1 MGLFE
6 KKKLVDGAQKGAA
19 VDGGGFAG
27 KASGMAIGGVQLV
40 REAGRHPFGRLGH
53 YVPLGANEMALYQSM
68 REAVPILDAA
78 VAKLVRLVGGVEIEA
93 ENAKGQRALEQFL
106 RRVNTGRGQRG
117 LGSFLDM
124 YLDSMFVCGRGVGEI
139 VMAGNGREIG
149 ALLCGNAA
157 EVELA
162 EGETPLDF
170 AICVRE
176 DGKLRPLPVQE
187 LLLFTPFQP
196 ETGHPFGVSMFRSM
210 PFLTEILLKIF
221 QATGQNWE
229 RMGNIRY
236 AVRYKPERE
245 GLSGNVARERS
256 EQIAAEWSRAM
267 RESRDGRVRD
277 FVAVGD
283 VEIQAIGAEN
293 LSLDSQVPVR
303 QILEQLVAKTGI
315 PPFLLGLSWSSTER
329 MSVQQADLMSSEIF
343 AIRRSVEPVLER
355 VCELFLALGGYG
367 GSVRFHWEDVHL
379 KDMVEEARA
388 ALLRAQAEAL

>member
-1 MGLFE
+1 LGLFE
-6 KKKLVDGAQKGAA
+6 KKKKAQA
-19 VDGGGFAG
+19 
-27 KASGMAIGGVQLV
+27 GGVQLV
-40 REAGRHPFGRLGH
+40 REAGRHPFAVMGH
-53 YVPLGANEMALYQSM
+53 YVPLGRNEMALYRSM

-78 VAKLVRLVGGVEIEA
+78 VAKLVRLVGGVQVEA
-93 ENAKGQRALEQFL
+93 ENPKAQAALERFL
-106 RRVNTGRGQRG
+106 RTVNTGRGQRG
-117 LGSFLDM
+117 LDSFLDM

-139 VMAGNGREIG
+139 VLAGNGREIG

-170 AICVRE
+170 AVCVRE
-176 DGKLRPLPVQE
+176 GGRLRALPVQE

-196 ETGHPFGVSMFRSM
+196 ETGNPFGVSMFRSM

-236 AVRYKPERE
+236 AVRYKPEKE

-267 RESRDGRVRD
+267 RESQDGRVRD
-277 FVAVGD
+277 FVAVGN

-355 VCELFLALGGYG
+355 ICELFLALNGYG
-367 GSVRFHWEDVHL
+367 GSVRIVWEDVHL

-388 ALLRAQAEAL
+388 ALLRAQAEALA